1 MLPKK
6 ILILDTETI
15 SIDKPYIYDLGYIV
29 AELIDNQYVAIER
42 HQRIIEQIYD
52 NQALFSTA
60 YYEKKRLKYTSL
72 MKGRKAKKNK
82 YGFALQELNR
92 IIQYHEIETVFAYN
106 SPFDKRAVQFTTSFF
121 KTQDILGSKNWLD
134 LLSIANNFIHNTVQF
149 TDFALKSNS
158 VNPSGLILTNAEVT
172 YQFITG
178 DLLFIEDHTSL
189 ADAEIELAILNE
201 CIKNGYNNDIE
212 YKRSFIESGKVQYLK
227 IETPEKTYTFK
238 YNKKIKRKNGTIVL
252 K

>member
-1 MLPKK
+1 
-6 ILILDTETI
+6 
-15 SIDKPYIYDLGYIV
+15 
-29 AELIDNQYVAIER
+29 
-42 HQRIIEQIYD
+42 
-52 NQALFSTA
+52 
-60 YYEKKRLKYTSL
+60 
-72 MKGRKAKKNK
+72 MKGKKAKKNK

-92 IIQYHEIETVFAYN
+92 IIQYHQIETVFAYN

-134 LLSIANNFIHNTVQF
+134 LLSIANNFIHNTVQY
-149 TDFALKSNS
+149 TDFALRNNS
-158 VNPSGLILTNAEVT
+158 VNPSGLILTNAEIT

-189 ADAEIELAILNE
+189 ADAEIELEILNE
-201 CIKNGYNNDIE
+201 CIRNGYNNDIE

-238 YNKKIKRKNGTIVL
+238 YNKKINRKNGTIVL